1 MTITEP
7 QIGAC
12 VAVLA
17 RAGGL
22 VVTAPVIGDNGTPLK
37 ARLMFV
43 LAIVAVVGPNRAGIP
58 ITDVASVAI
67 LELCVGLLTGLAA
80 RFVMSRA
87 AIAGQLFGLTL
98 GLGFASQFDP
108 NAGESAGTLRMMV
121 TAIAG
126 LVFLAAGG
134 LEAIVMSASAS
145 PASLTQV
152 ALLGPALLE
161 HGTSA
166 FGHGLALAAPIVLAG
181 LIGNIGLAL
190 LNRAAPAANVFAIA
204 LAAILVLGGIVLVAT
219 SGELLGGLLDDANT
233 AIDVLTGA
241 TP

>member
-1 MTITEP
+1 M
-7 QIGAC
+7 A
-12 VAVLA
+12 
-17 RAGGL
+17 
-22 VVTAPVIGDNGTPLK
+22 TAPVIGDNGVPMK

-43 LAIVAVVGPNRAGIP
+43 LAITAVIGPNRPEIAL
-58 ITDVASVAI
+58 TDVAGIAI
-67 LELCVGLLTGLAA
+67 LELCVGLLTGLSA

-108 NAGESAGTLRMMV
+108 HAGESAGTLRMAV
-121 TAIAG
+121 TTIAS

-134 LEAIVMSASAS
+134 LEAVVTSASSS
-145 PASLTQV
+145 PATIGQ
-152 ALLGPALLE
+152 AAFLGPALLE

-181 LIGNIGLAL
+181 LVGNIGLAL
-190 LNRAAPAANVFAIA
+190 LNRAAPAANVFSIA
-204 LAAILVLGGIVLVAT
+204 LAAVLVLGGLALLAT
-219 SGELLGGLLDDANT
+219 SGELVGGILNDANN

-241 TP
+241 T